1 MLNSSGLT
9 LSIGSKTSS
18 VAGSPSGFSSTIAK
32 LLVSGFAWAAVR
44 VASPREKP
52 TVTMIPQSSATRL
65 LTLGV

>member
-9 LSIGSKTSS
+9 LAIGSNTSS
-18 VAGSPSGFSSTIAK
+18 VAGSPSGFSSTIVNFS
-32 LLVSGFAWAAVR
+32 VSGFAWAAVR

-52 TVTMIPQSSATRL
+52 TVTMSPQSSATRL